1 MKRNRGYA
9 DPQLNIFSTLHRKEG
24 TTISVDNKNKR
35 NYTTKIDK
43 TIFIVEVEESESA
56 HETAENKLKK
66 LIEADIDRMVDVER
80 RRLNNRQL
88 ASFEG

>member
-1 MKRNRGYA
+1 M
-9 DPQLNIFSTLHRKEG
+9 PILQFNITSTLHRKEE
-24 TTISVDNKNKR
+24 TTISVDNKQKR

-43 TIFIVEVEESESA
+43 TIFVVEVEESESA

-66 LIEADIDRMVDVER
+66 LIETDIDRMADIER

-88 ASFEG
+88 VSFEG